1 MVCEVLQMSYVMPLP
16 HIRYTRELSL
26 SVDDLAKHDKRRQLR
41 AKQLEEHNGTQ
52 YVLLGHSF
60 HLVFCNKHFGA
71 RFTFK
76 CLQIMVTTLFKS

>member
-1 MVCEVLQMSYVMPLP
+1 MLCEVLQMSYVMPLP

-52 YVLLGHSF
+52 YVFLVLAILFHFATKILGLDSPS
-60 HLVFCNKHFGA
+60 NA
-71 RFTFK
+71 FK
-76 CLQIMVTTLFKS
+76 

>member
-1 MVCEVLQMSYVMPLP
+1 MLCEVLQMSYVMPLP

-52 YVLLGHSF
+52 YVLLAILFHSNIRKP
-60 HLVFCNKHFGA
+60 LV
-71 RFTFK
+71 
-76 CLQIMVTTLFKS
+76 LWSSP

>member
-52 YVLLGHSF
+52 YVFLAILF
-60 HLVFCNKHFGA
+60 HLEFCNKLFRA
-71 RFTFK
+71 RVTF
-76 CLQIMVTTLFKS
+76 QIMVTVLF

>member
-1 MVCEVLQMSYVMPLP
+1 MLCEVLQMSYVMPLP

-52 YVLLGHSF
+52 YVFLAILF
-60 HLVFCNKHFGA
+60 NFDKHFRA

-76 CLQIMVTTLFKS
+76 WLQKMVTVLFLS

>member
-1 MVCEVLQMSYVMPLP
+1 MLCEVLQMSYVMPLP

-52 YVLLGHSF
+52 YVFSANLF
-60 HLVFCNKHFGA
+60 HLELCNKLLRA
-71 RFTFK
+71 RVTFK
-76 CLQIMVTTLFKS
+76 

>member
-1 MVCEVLQMSYVMPLP
+1 MLCEVLQMSYVMPLP

-52 YVLLGHSF
+52 YVLLGHSVSLRILQ
-60 HLVFCNKHFGA
+60 H
-71 RFTFK
+71 TFK
-76 CLQIMVTTLFKS
+76 G

>member
-1 MVCEVLQMSYVMPLP
+1 MLCEVLQMSYVMPLP

-52 YVLLGHSF
+52 YVFLAILF
-60 HLVFCNKHFGA
+60 HLEFCSKPFRA
-71 RFTFK
+71 RVTFK
-76 CLQIMVTTLFKS
+76 CLQIMVTTLF